1 MKSINSI
8 PTSKIARAKTLLKTG
23 VQVGGNYTVHYTKK
37 LLGQEVSQNELDKD
51 NASAI
56 YDGLK
61 TMKGSALKVAQMLS
75 MEKNMLPEAYYDQF
89 SLAQFSVPPLSYPL
103 VQKTFKRAMGQS
115 PEVLFDLFEREATH
129 AASIGQVHKAYK
141 AGHTYAVK
149 IQYPGVADSIV
160 SDLKLVKPVALKMF
174 NINAKDSEKYFQEVQ
189 DKLLE
194 EPNYTLELEQSEA
207 IAQSCAGL
215 ENIVFPRY
223 YASLSAERI
232 LTMDWMEGQHIQTF
246 AKNNQG
252 TPEAQQI
259 GQTLWDFYMYQM
271 HVLKK
276 VHADPH
282 PGNFLVDA
290 QNRLIPIDFG
300 CMKQVPDS
308 FYAPYFALATAEAQK
323 DRTRFD
329 ELLWELEILVPS
341 DDETTRRFVSD
352 LFHEL
357 LSLFTLP
364 FQRDRFDFSDP
375 EFWGAVGQL
384 SKRLSSDQT
393 LRKMNGN
400 RGSKHFLYINRTFY
414 GLYNLLFDLGAV
426 VDTRAYIRYMN

>member
-37 LLGQEVSQNELDKD
+37 ILGQDVSQNDLDKE

-103 VQKTFKRAMGQS
+103 VQKSFKRSMGQS
-115 PEVLFDLFEREATH
+115 PEVLFDRFEREAAH
-129 AASIGQVHKAYK
+129 AASIGQVHRAYK
-141 AGHTYAVK
+141 DGHAYAVK
-149 IQYPGVADSIV
+149 IQYPGVAESIV

-194 EPNYTLELEQSEA
+194 ETDYQLELEQSEA

-215 ENIVFPRY
+215 ENIRFPKY
-223 YASLSAERI
+223 YRSLSSDRI
-232 LTMDWMEGQHIQTF
+232 LTMDWMDGQHIQSF
-246 AKNNQG
+246 AKAHKG
-252 TPEAQQI
+252 TELACRL
-259 GQTLWDFYMYQM
+259 GQSLWDFYMYQM
-271 HVLKK
+271 HFLKK

-290 QNRLIPIDFG
+290 KNRLVPIDFG
-300 CMKQVPDS
+300 CMKQVPES
-308 FYAPYFALATAEAQK
+308 FYTPYFALATAEAQK
-323 DRTRFD
+323 DRRVFD
-329 ELLWELEILVPS
+329 TLLWDLEILVPS
-341 DDETTRRFVSD
+341 DDQATLNYVSD

-357 LSLFTLP
+357 LSLFTQP
-364 FQRDRFDFSDP
+364 FQQDQFDFSNP
-375 EFWGAVGQL
+375 AFWESVGAL

-393 LRKMNGN
+393 IRKMNGN

-414 GLYNLLFDLGAV
+414 GLYNLLFDLGAR
-426 VDTRAYIRYMN
+426 VDTRSFARYMN